1 MPSSSDV
8 ALGQLR
14 VSWLLLIAFGL
25 VVAGFVVLAPTV
37 GLLLEQRRDIAALEA
52 QVAEQREHVDTLEVE
67 VARWDD
73 PAYIEAQARD
83 RLFFVYPGETSF
95 VLLDDRS
102 ALEAASSEVPSATLE
117 APGSDWSAAV
127 ASSFLL
133 AGLTDQAPTSVGPAP
148 EPR

>member
-1 MPSSSDV
+1 M
-8 ALGQLR
+8 
-14 VSWLLLIAFGL
+14 

-52 QVAEQREHVDTLEVE
+52 QVAGQQANVETLQTEA
-67 VARWDD
+67 ARWED

-102 ALEAASSEVPSATLE
+102 ALETASSEVPAATLE
-117 APGSDWSAAV
+117 APTDDWTAA
-127 ASSFLL
+127 AAGSFLL
-133 AGLTDQAPTSVGPAP
+133 AGLTAQAPPEPGPAP
-148 EPR
+148 EPQ

>member
-14 VSWLLLIAFGL
+14 VSWLLLVVAGL

-37 GLLLEQRRDIAALEA
+37 ALLLEQRRDIAALEA
-52 QVAEQREHVDTLEVE
+52 QVAEQHANLESLEVE

-102 ALEAASSEVPSATLE
+102 ALETASADVPSATLE
-117 APGSDWSAAV
+117 APSSDWTAAA

-133 AGLTDQAPTSVGPAP
+133 AGLTTQAPTSVGTAP
-148 EPR
+148 DPQ